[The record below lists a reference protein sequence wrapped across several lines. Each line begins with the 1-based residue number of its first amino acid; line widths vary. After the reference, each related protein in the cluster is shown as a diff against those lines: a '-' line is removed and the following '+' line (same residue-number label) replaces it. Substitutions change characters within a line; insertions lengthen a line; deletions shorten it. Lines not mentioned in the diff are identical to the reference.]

1 MVTVDSNK
9 HGMTIT
15 LVVNGEP
22 VPQGRP
28 RFSSHGG
35 FVKAFDPKKS
45 VDYKNLIKAYT
56 KDVYANMP
64 SFKPFDDAISIDVNV
79 FRNIPKSFSKKAR
92 EAALAALIRPTTR
105 PDGDNYLKGV
115 LDALNGI
122 LWTDDARIV
131 DMSCHKYY
139 SEHPRLEV
147 TICSHS
153 KAG

>member
-1 MVTVDSNK
+1 M
-9 HGMTIT
+9 
-15 LVVNGEP
+15 
-22 VPQGRP
+22 
-28 RFSSHGG
+28 
-35 FVKAFDPKKS
+35 
-45 VDYKNLIKAYT
+45 
-56 KDVYANMP
+56 
-64 SFKPFDDAISIDVNV
+64 NV

-147 TICSHS
+147 TSCSHS